1 MKDGNKIEKHI
12 VNIFIKVC
20 SLLVAIMGILAIVG
34 WILDI
39 PQLASF
45 DPCLIPMALSTAVL
59 FVTFGLIIFFHN
71 QLPSSRIM
79 FRVEL
84 VISSIGILVALLVLY
99 FSLNGIRPDIEH
111 LGMKMNGVF
120 DKSVAG
126 HMSPVTAFC
135 FILVS
140 LSFLI
145 IRAKPG
151 QKKQIKISLILA
163 AIVFV
168 ISIIILLSYLLGTPL
183 LYEGSFIPPALTTYI
198 AFLFL
203 VTALLLISALKI
215 WSQEE
220 RSDVLSTRYTYIL
233 VLVFTI
239 ITVSIMTVGYSYYK
253 SYEKQYLSGIK
264 YQLSSIA
271 LLKVNQIVKWRKERL
286 EDAEILL
293 ENAEFSGLVK
303 RYTNNQN
310 DIDAKKRIEAW
321 IEEIRS
327 ASQYNRICLHDTNG
341 VELISSPDEKSPK
354 PFIFSLRS
362 SVALKSGQIYFQDF
376 YRDINDNNIYLT
388 IFIPILSEQSA
399 KNIIGV
405 LALRI
410 DPKQYLYPLINEW
423 PTQSKTAE
431 TLLIR
436 REGNNALFLNELKF
450 QKNTA
455 LNLRRPLT
463 EINLPAAQ
471 AALGKKEFMEGV
483 DYRGAP
489 VIAYVCPIPNSPWYL
504 VARIDISEIYAPLR
518 EWFWAIVILVIGL
531 LIGSGASIGLIW
543 RQQRSKFYQERYQS
557 TENIKKLNRVYAVLS
572 EINEAIV
579 RIRNPQELF
588 KKACDI
594 AVEKGGFQMA
604 WIGKINLQTTKVDIV
619 ASKGVSEEYFKI
631 INSICESDESLFG
644 IAGRVIK
651 TGVHIISNDI
661 QKDDSIL
668 PKHKESV
675 KYGSKSFAA
684 FPIKNMGQVWG
695 IFKLY
700 SDEIGY
706 FDKEELKLLD
716 ELAMDISFAIEFDGK
731 EDERKRTEEAL
742 QESEKRYRQ
751 VIQSASDIIFTT
763 DINGNILFGNN
774 ASLSITGYSVEE
786 FTKMNYM
793 QLTLPEYKR
802 KLQIFYMRQFE
813 NKLPTSYM
821 EYPLKNKLGDT
832 IWLGQNAN
840 LIFEN
845 DQIKGFHLLAR
856 DITVRKRM
864 EEALRESEER
874 FRMVFE
880 NVFDGIGIYSEDPD
894 PTKRKLIECNEQ
906 YAAMAGR
913 SRDEMLKLGTTLG
926 MQITHGYNAN
936 AIRLKSLEKGIAYQG
951 SFSWIRPDG
960 KENIIE
966 YVGMPVKWRG
976 KSYTIGIDRD
986 ITERNR
992 IEEALTYERYLLKEL
1007 LDNSFDNI
1015 YFKDIESRF
1024 IRVSKS
1030 MAKTFGLSDSAQ
1042 VIGKTDFDFFNEEHA
1057 RPAYEAEMEIIKT
1070 GLPIVGLEEKE
1081 TWPDGKVTWV
1091 STTKV
1096 PLRDIKGEI
1105 IGTFGISRDIT
1116 EHKQAEESLIKL
1128 SSAIE
1133 QTIDSIIIT
1142 DRNGIIEYVNHA
1154 FEDLTGYSSEEAVGK
1169 TPRILKS
1176 GTIDQKYYEEMWKQ
1190 ILSGKVLK
1198 AEVVNKKKNG
1208 TLYDE
1213 EKTISPIFD
1222 KNKNITHFVGTGLD
1236 ITERKL
1242 AEKELID
1249 AKERAEES
1257 DKLKTEFLA
1266 QMSHEIRT
1274 PINIMIGNVDY
1285 LNQSFGENMDS
1296 EARDC
1301 FDGIDLASKRIIRT
1315 VDLILNTAELQASS
1329 YKPQFVKIDLNSK
1342 ILKKLYQE
1350 HQLSAKQNGI
1360 EIIYTYKENDTDIIA
1375 DEYSITQIFANLI
1388 DNAIKYTKKGKVE
1401 ILLTKNKTGNIM
1413 VEVKDT
1419 GIGISKKHLPRI
1431 FEPFTQEEQGYS
1443 RSFEGN
1449 GLGLA
1454 LVKRYCELN
1463 NIIIEV
1469 ESEKNVGSTFRIIFG
1484 KKITEIQ
1491 T

>member
-203 VTALLLISALKI
+203 GTALLLISALKI

-731 EDERKRTEEAL
+731 EAER
-742 QESEKRYRQ
+742 
-751 VIQSASDIIFTT
+751 I
-763 DINGNILFGNN
+763 
-774 ASLSITGYSVEE
+774 
-786 FTKMNYM
+786 
-793 QLTLPEYKR
+793 
-802 KLQIFYMRQFE
+802 
-813 NKLPTSYM
+813 
-821 EYPLKNKLGDT
+821 
-832 IWLGQNAN
+832 
-840 LIFEN
+840 
-845 DQIKGFHLLAR
+845 
-856 DITVRKRM
+856 RM
-864 EEALRESEER
+864 EEELRESEER
-874 FRMVFE
+874 FRMIFE

-894 PTKRKLIECNEQ
+894 PTKRKLVECNEQ

-913 SRDEMLKLGTTLG
+913 SRDEILKLGTTLG
-926 MQITHGYNAN
+926 LQLTHGQNAN
-936 AIRLKSLEKGIAYQG
+936 AIRLISLERGIAYQG